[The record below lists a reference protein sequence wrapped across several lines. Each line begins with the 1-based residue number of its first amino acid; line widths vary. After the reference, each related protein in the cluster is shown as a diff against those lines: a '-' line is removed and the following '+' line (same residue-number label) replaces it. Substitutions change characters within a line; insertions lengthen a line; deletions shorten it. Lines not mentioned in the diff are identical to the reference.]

1 MQRNLTVAEAQD
13 CILAAVLPLPP
24 ETVAVAEADGR
35 VLAESVLSTR
45 LLPPADCS
53 AMDGYAVHS
62 AAVREASA
70 SAPSVLPVAF
80 EVAAGGVADC
90 PLKQT
95 EAARIFTGAPVPPGA
110 DAVIMQ
116 EHVEVAGEVIRIT
129 APVASGSHIR
139 RAGEDLQIGDRVLS
153 AGSEVRPAT
162 IGLLASLGRSVISVI
177 RITAPVAS
185 GSHIRR
191 AGEDLQIGDRVLSA
205 GSEVRPATIGLLA
218 SLGRSVI
225 SVIRRPRVAILSSGD
240 ELVEPDGDIDGGRI
254 VASNSYTLKA
264 LCREVGAEPIYLG
277 ISRDRPEDLEAHIR
291 AGLSADCIVTSAGVS
306 VGDHDHVKDVLA
318 KLGCEISF
326 WGVQMKPG
334 HPMVF
339 GRFPAGGP
347 FMFGLPGNPVSAAVT
362 FEQFVRPALRRLLGF
377 KNCFRPTLRARLR
390 TPLQKRP
397 GRLTFVRV
405 ELERIDGEIWA
416 SSTGNQSSGV
426 FRSMIEAQGL
436 LVFPGPESELAE
448 GDSVTVQIVDPGF
461 FWGSERGFEG
471 N

>member
-80 EVAAGGVADC
+80 EVAAGAVADC

-116 EHVEVAGEVIRIT
+116 EHVEVAGE
-129 APVASGSHIR
+129 
-139 RAGEDLQIGDRVLS
+139 
-153 AGSEVRPAT
+153 
-162 IGLLASLGRSVISVI
+162 VI

>member
-95 EAARIFTGAPVPPGA
+95 EAARIFTGAPVPSGA

-116 EHVEVAGEVIRIT
+116 EHVEVAGE
-129 APVASGSHIR
+129 
-139 RAGEDLQIGDRVLS
+139 
-153 AGSEVRPAT
+153 
-162 IGLLASLGRSVISVI
+162 VI

>member
-1 MQRNLTVAEAQD
+1 MATFRAMQRNLTVADAQD
-13 CILAAVLPLPP
+13 CILAAVSPLPP
-24 ETVAVAEADGR
+24 ETLAVAEARGR
-35 VLAESVLSTR
+35 VLAENVLSKR
-45 LLPPADCS
+45 ILPPADCS

-62 AAVREASA
+62 ATCREASE
-70 SAPSVLPVAF
+70 SAPAVLPVSF

-90 PLKQT
+90 PLKPGD
-95 EAARIFTGAPVPPGA
+95 AARIFTGAPIPEGA

-116 EHVEVAGEVIRIT
+116 EHVEVEGESVRIA
-129 APVASGSHIR
+129 APVTPGDHIR
-139 RAGEDLQIGDRVLS
+139 LAGEDLQVGDQVLR
-153 AGSEVRPAT
+153 AGTSLRAT
-162 IGLLASLGRSVISVI
+162 AIGLLASLGRSVISV
-177 RITAPVAS
+177 V
-185 GSHIRR
+185 
-191 AGEDLQIGDRVLSA
+191 
-205 GSEVRPATIGLLA
+205 
-218 SLGRSVI
+218 
-225 SVIRRPRVAILSSGD
+225 RRPRVAILSSGD

-254 VASNSYTLKA
+254 VSSNSYTLSA

-277 ISRDRPEDLEAHIR
+277 ISRDRAEDLEAHVR

-362 FEQFVRPALRRLLGF
+362 FEQFVRPALRRLMGF
-377 KNCFRPTLRARLR
+377 EDCFRPTLRARLR
-390 TPLQKRP
+390 TPLRKRP

-405 ELERIDGEIWA
+405 ALERDAGEIWA

-426 FRSMIEAQGL
+426 FRSMTDAQGL
-436 LVFPGPESELAE
+436 LVFPGPASELAE
-448 GDSVTVQIVDPGF
+448 GEEVTVQIVDEEF
-461 FWGSERGFEG
+461 FSGSDRGFEG
-471 N
+471 I

>member
-116 EHVEVAGEVIRIT
+116 EHVEVAGE
-129 APVASGSHIR
+129 
-139 RAGEDLQIGDRVLS
+139 
-153 AGSEVRPAT
+153 
-162 IGLLASLGRSVISVI
+162 VI

>member
-1 MQRNLTVAEAQD
+1 MATFRPMQRDLTVAEAQD
-13 CILAAVLPLPP
+13 CILAAVLPLPA
-24 ETVAVAEADGR
+24 ETLAVAESRGR
-35 VLAESVLSTR
+35 VLAEDVLSGR
-45 LLPPADCS
+45 VLPPSDCS

-62 AAVREASA
+62 AACRDASE
-70 SAPSVLPVAF
+70 SDPVVLPVVF
-80 EVAAGGVADC
+80 EVAAGAVADC
-90 PLKQT
+90 PLERT
-95 EAARIFTGAPVPPGA
+95 DAARIFTGAPIPSGA

-116 EHVEVAGEVIRIT
+116 EHVKVEGGFIRISAPVDSDNHIRLAGE
-129 APVASGSHIR
+129 
-139 RAGEDLQIGDRVLS
+139 ELQVGDRVLT
-153 AGSEVRPAT
+153 AGSELR
-162 IGLLASLGRSVISVI
+162 
-177 RITAPVAS
+177 AP
-185 GSHIRR
+185 
-191 AGEDLQIGDRVLSA
+191 
-205 GSEVRPATIGLLA
+205 TIGLLA

-240 ELVEPDGDIDGGRI
+240 ELVEPDGQIDGGRI
-254 VASNSYTLKA
+254 VSSNSYTLSA

-326 WGVQMKPG
+326 WGVKMKPG

-362 FEQFVRPALRRLLGF
+362 FEQFVRPALRKLMGF

-390 TPLQKRP
+390 TPLHKRP
-397 GRLTFVRV
+397 GRLTFIRV
-405 ELERIDGEIWA
+405 ELERDGDEIWA

-426 FRSMIEAQGL
+426 FRSMTEAQGL
-436 LVFPGPESELAE
+436 LIFPGPASDLAF
-448 GDSVTVQIVDPGF
+448 GDEVTVQIVDEGF
-461 FWGSERGFEG
+461 FSGNERGFEG
-471 N
+471 V